1 MRLVFFGSDAFA
13 VPSLERVVAAGHEV
27 ALVITNPDR
36 PKGRSGAPQPT
47 PVKEAALRL
56 GLEVLQPEG
65 KLGDEAAGKI
75 AASGAEL
82 GVVVAFGQFL
92 TKRVREA
99 PSRGFSINVHGS
111 LLPRW
116 RGAAPDFGA
125 VLAGD
130 AETGVSIQKVEK
142 TLDGGDV
149 LLRATTPI
157 GADEGRGAL
166 RERLGLL
173 GADLLVQA
181 LEQIAAGTA
190 RFEPQDAAL
199 VTHQGIVK
207 KEDGR
212 LDLSRPAVELERRV
226 RACDPWPAATLELPS
241 GPLQVLSAR
250 ATEVEQEGAP
260 GAVLEVAPGTVLEV
274 QPGEGAV
281 VVATGPPGSG
291 ALHLAQVKPAGKRA
305 MAGAAW
311 ARGRRLGPGDRLA

>member
-1 MRLVFFGSDAFA
+1 MRLVFFGSDGFA
-13 VPSLERVVAAGHEV
+13 VPSLERAVAAGHEV

-47 PVKEAALRL
+47 PVKEAAVRL
-56 GLEVLQPEG
+56 GVEVFQPEG
-65 KLGDEAAGKI
+65 KLGVEAAEKI

-92 TKRVREA
+92 GKRVREA
-99 PSRGFSINVHGS
+99 PSRGYSINVHGS

-130 AETGVSIQKVEK
+130 AETGVSIQKVDK
-142 TLDGGDV
+142 VLDGGDV

-157 GADEGRGAL
+157 GAEEGRGAL

-173 GADLLVQA
+173 GADLLVKA
-181 LEQIAAGTA
+181 LEQLAAGTA
-190 RFEPQDAAL
+190 RFEPQDEAL
-199 VTHQGIVK
+199 ATHQGIVK

-212 LDLSRPAVELERRV
+212 LDLARPAVELERRV
-226 RACDPWPAATLELPS
+226 RACDPWPTGTLELAD
-241 GPLQVLSAR
+241 GPLQVLRAR
-250 ATEVEQEGAP
+250 V
-260 GAVLEVAPGTVLEV
+260 VAGQGEPGTVLDPGAGEGGV
-274 QPGEGAV
+274 TVATGEGALELV
-281 VVATGPPGSG
+281 
-291 ALHLAQVKPAGKRA
+291 QVKPAGKRA

-311 ARGRRLGPGDRLA
+311 ARGRRLKAGDRLA